1 MWYWIGRVD
10 FCFFNDSIP
19 NHFTETIRGIHIN
32 VIFSG
37 NTMGMYK
44 INILSKKLKLFEKLK
59 HLIRSYH
66 APGYR
71 KFIATN
77 NSISTKSPI
86 NPMFL
91 YTLSILLYCIYC
103 IYNGDNL
110 HYYQNSLTII
120 LPNEFHSH
128 YPLIFRIH
136 PFKFPSNLFGDVF
149 GSTPLIRVFMTPYQ
163 ICRKREF

>member
-1 MWYWIGRVD
+1 
-10 FCFFNDSIP
+10 
-19 NHFTETIRGIHIN
+19 
-32 VIFSG
+32 
-37 NTMGMYK
+37 MYK
-44 INILSKKLKLFEKLK
+44 INILSEKHELFEKLK

-91 YTLSILLYCIYC
+91 YTLSNLLYCISFTC
-103 IYNGDNL
+103 KRDIL
-110 HYYQNSLTII
+110 HCCQNCLTVHR
-120 LPNEFHSH
+120 PNEFHSL

-149 GSTPLIRVFMTPYQ
+149 GSTPLIRVFITPYQ